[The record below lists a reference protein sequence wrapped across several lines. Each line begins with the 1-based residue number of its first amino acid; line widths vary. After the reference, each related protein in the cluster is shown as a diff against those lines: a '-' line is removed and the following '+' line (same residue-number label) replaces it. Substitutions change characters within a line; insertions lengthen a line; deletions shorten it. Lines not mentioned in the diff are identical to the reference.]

1 MKRRMTLPIILNRV
15 DPIYKAAENPPSDPA
30 HQAVFIFL
38 HGLGDSA
45 IGIEGKHE
53 PGTFLKALSH
63 SRQES

>member
-45 IGIEGKHE
+45 NGIEGE
-53 PGTFLKALSH
+53 
-63 SRQES
+63 R